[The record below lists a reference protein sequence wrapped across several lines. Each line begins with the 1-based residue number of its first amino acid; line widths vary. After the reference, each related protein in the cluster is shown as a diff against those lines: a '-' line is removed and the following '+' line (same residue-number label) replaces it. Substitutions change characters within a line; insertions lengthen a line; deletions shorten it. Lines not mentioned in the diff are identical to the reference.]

1 LNWYL
6 ALILLVELLH
16 LEVGLISKIMS
27 QQKTIFSQITSL
39 IPWSCFDKIVL
50 SHKGDYKIYNFKC
63 RDHLLVM
70 LFAQLTYRESLRAIE
85 SSLNSQRAKL
95 YHMGIRCGKV
105 ARNTI
110 ANANE
115 VRDYRIYEK
124 LANALSIR
132 AKELYVNDK
141 IIDDLDFD
149 KSIYALDSSVINICF
164 SLAPWA
170 KYMEKQGTG
179 AIKLHSLI
187 DLKGNIPSFNII
199 TDGKVYDGAI
209 LDILPFEAGSIYIMD
224 RGYLDYKRLYS
235 IELSKAFFISR
246 ATSNIKLKRITSNKN
261 LKKKTPENGAKNEVE
276 SEEIICDQI
285 VSFVTREAKKSY
297 PQNLRKIRYKF
308 KKNSEKRFTIL
319 TFVTNNLT
327 LEALTIARLYKKRW
341 QIELFFKWIKQHLK
355 IKTFYSF
362 SENGAKV
369 QIWTAICTY
378 LLVAI
383 LKKELKIDHSL
394 YTILQVLSV
403 NIFERTQVNQLFT
416 EFDYKNYEDNN
427 RQGLL
432 L

>member
-1 LNWYL
+1 
-6 ALILLVELLH
+6 
-16 LEVGLISKIMS
+16 MS
-27 QQKTIFSQITSL
+27 QQKIIFSQIASL

-63 RDHLLVM
+63 RDHLLV
-70 LFAQLTYRESLRAIE
+70 LIFAQLTYRESLRAIE

-115 VRDYRIYEK
+115 IRDYRIYEK
-124 LANALSIR
+124 LANILAAR

-141 IIDDLDFD
+141 ILDDLEFD
-149 KSIYALDSSVINICF
+149 QSIYALDSSVINICF

-170 KYMEKQGTG
+170 KYSEKQGIG
-179 AIKLHSLI
+179 AFKLHSLI
-187 DLKGNIPSFNII
+187 DLKGNIPSFNVI

-224 RGYLDYKRLYS
+224 RGYLDYKRLYK
-235 IELSKAFFISR
+235 IEQNKAFFISR
-246 ATSNIKLKRITSNKN
+246 TTSNIKLRRVYSNKN
-261 LKKKTPENGAKNEVE
+261 VKSKIAASDVE
-276 SEEIICDQI
+276 SEAIICDQI
-285 VSFVTREAKKSY
+285 VSFVTKGAKQSY
-297 PQNLRKIRYKF
+297 PQKLRRIRYKF
-308 KKNSEKRFTIL
+308 KEKGEKKFKII
-319 TFVTNNLT
+319 TFLTNNFS
-327 LEALTIARLYKKRW
+327 LEAITVARLYKKRW

-355 IKTFYSF
+355 IKTFYSY
-362 SENGAKV
+362 SENGVKV

-383 LKKELKIDHSL
+383 AKKELKIDHSL

-416 EFDYKNYEDNN
+416 EFDYKSCEDDD
-427 RQGLL
+427 RQSLL